1 LKVNNIMNS
10 LPQSLAYLSENYIF
24 IIYIFQF
31 FAANDMEVNAG
42 HNLAIKKLET
52 FSEAEKCALITSQSE
67 PWKFLKITYEDS
79 LKTLT
84 NDAYETYILYDE
96 DNICGFVT
104 IDMCGALAGYIKRL
118 AIRKDLQ
125 NRSYGRMLMNFA
137 ERRIFTEKPNVF
149 LCVSSFN
156 KKAILFYKKLGYKQA
171 GVLKNFLIMGH
182 SEYLLRKT
190 IAPLLDF
197 EKE

>member
-1 LKVNNIMNS
+1 
-10 LPQSLAYLSENYIF
+10 
-24 IIYIFQF
+24 
-31 FAANDMEVNAG
+31 MEVNAG

-52 FSEAEKCALITSQSE
+52 VSEAEKCALITSQSE